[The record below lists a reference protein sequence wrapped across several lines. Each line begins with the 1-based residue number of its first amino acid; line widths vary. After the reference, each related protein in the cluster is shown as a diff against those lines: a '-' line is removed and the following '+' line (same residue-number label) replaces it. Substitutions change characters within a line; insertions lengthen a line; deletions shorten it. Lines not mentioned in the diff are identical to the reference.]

1 MSTAS
6 RKPKRNAMIIVET
19 TTTLTDEIT
28 SSRVGQT
35 TLRSSPTQSFPNWT
49 IFDIPVHLLPIVFLR
64 KPEQTHQ
71 RQAYREG
78 RPRGHPAKTGQA
90 GLEPATFGFGDRR
103 STIRATDLG
112 NRESLFQS
120 APGFPGKLP
129 QGEPSSGKLL
139 DLCFLVQRM
148 LAVKRTILVQ
158 FKFSLGIFSVLLGCI
173 VLSFAFRALQRDNF
187 YGSFFSHYSPLIFGK
202 KMIVKELPSGIEPLT
217 STLPWLRSAD

>member
-71 RQAYREG
+71 RQAYRES

-129 QGEPSSGKLL
+129 PGSLPPENYLTFVSLCSVCLRSNGQYLFNSSFPWVFFRF
-139 DLCFLVQRM
+139 FLV
-148 LAVKRTILVQ
+148 V
-158 FKFSLGIFSVLLGCI
+158 
-173 VLSFAFRALQRDNF
+173 
-187 YGSFFSHYSPLIFGK
+187 
-202 KMIVKELPSGIEPLT
+202 
-217 STLPWLRSAD
+217 